1 MSGVAG
7 TGKAAVQVHGR
18 GKMPRGDSKD
28 QSLLPQRRAKAERKP
43 RTRGIADHFARAK
56 ISGALQ
62 TAREYRRRR
71 EIMV

>member
-1 MSGVAG
+1 MKANKIAGLAG
-7 TGKAAVQVHGR
+7 TVP
-18 GKMPRGDSKD
+18 KMLGFLGFV
-28 QSLLPQRRAKAERKP
+28 SLS
-43 RTRGIADHFARAK
+43 GWFSVAK